1 MFSDFLDVEHHWG
14 DVSGGKWSMRENGVI
29 KQPGSSWISI
39 NDWWMNFL
47 LVQNHFLKGIAFVLS
62 WMDWRKQW
70 SHPPSRSSIILD
82 RSNGHWKLLQLDNPK
97 SEGMDML
104 WCIFP
109 LQFPSVLGPN
119 SFGFRW
125 FYHTKICSLPK
136 VRVHREGLTFL
147 QTPKR
152 QGAFMHR
159 AASLPFSEA
168 KVLLK
173 CGNCLHATK
182 YLFLM
187 PKDMD
192 YGWL

>member
-1 MFSDFLDVEHHWG
+1 
-14 DVSGGKWSMRENGVI
+14 
-29 KQPGSSWISI
+29 
-39 NDWWMNFL
+39 
-47 LVQNHFLKGIAFVLS
+47 
-62 WMDWRKQW
+62 
-70 SHPPSRSSIILD
+70 
-82 RSNGHWKLLQLDNPK
+82 
-97 SEGMDML
+97 ML

-187 PKDMD
+187 PKVRFWNQRFSKDHMIPQTA
-192 YGWL
+192 GPVSSPSVSKKHMHGLHIFWLLALVVYRASRHGSWNISCNYYSTMVLPASSLKEISQ